1 MHFEE
6 LKEIYLK
13 SEADVITVI
22 DFVNDVLKKID
33 TKFNL
38 FMSIAFE
45 KEITKYGKIIHVLL
59 FFLSF
64 FYEFVFRNQKEE
76 LILFAFK
83 ANRKLI

>member
-13 SEADVITVI
+13 SEADVSTVV

-38 FMSIAFE
+38 YMSIAFE
-45 KEITKYGKIIHVLL
+45 KEITKYGKIIHVDLL
-59 FFLSF
+59 GLFNFCFFF
-64 FYEFVFRNQKEE
+64 CRNQREG

-83 ANRKLI
+83 VRMK

>member
-59 FFLSF
+59 FFCHF
-64 FYEFVFRNQKEE
+64 FMSLYLETK
-76 LILFAFK
+76 
-83 ANRKLI
+83 RKN